1 MVYLLTSPKEFS
13 PSKCDGYFLNLGN
26 FCGFFGG
33 IFWGSLGILSEFFE
47 NSLGILGYL
56 NIKGIDFRVNAR
68 KKEG

>member
-1 MVYLLTSPKEFS
+1 MDIFW
-13 PSKCDGYFLNLGN
+13 GFL
-26 FCGFFGG
+26 GG

-47 NSLGILGYL
+47 NSLGVLGYL